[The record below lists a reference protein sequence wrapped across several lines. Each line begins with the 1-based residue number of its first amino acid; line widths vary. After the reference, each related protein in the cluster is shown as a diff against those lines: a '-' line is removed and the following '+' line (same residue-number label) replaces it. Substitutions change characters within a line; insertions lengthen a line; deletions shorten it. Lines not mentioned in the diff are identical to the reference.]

1 MDVRFKRRCKAK
13 VALTGED
20 CRQAPLRE
28 KDYCFWHDPES
39 EEAAA
44 EARRLGAQRAKREGT
59 VAAAMQIDGIGTM
72 AELQRVL
79 EVVLFESL
87 ALANGVPRNRLLV
100 SLVAAAADLIKDGEF
115 ERRLNDIEGLL
126 GDRLK
131 KGRTR

>member
-1 MDVRFKRRCKAK
+1 MDVRFRRRCKAK

-28 KDYCFWHDPES
+28 RDWCFWHDPEN
-39 EEAAA
+39 EEAAQ

-72 AELQRVL
+72 AQLQRVL

-87 ALANGVPRNRLLV
+87 ALQNGVPRNRLLI
-100 SLVAAAADLIKDGEF
+100 SLVQAAQALVKEGDHEERIEALESVMGDKLKGIK
-115 ERRLNDIEGLL
+115 R
-126 GDRLK
+126 
-131 KGRTR
+131 